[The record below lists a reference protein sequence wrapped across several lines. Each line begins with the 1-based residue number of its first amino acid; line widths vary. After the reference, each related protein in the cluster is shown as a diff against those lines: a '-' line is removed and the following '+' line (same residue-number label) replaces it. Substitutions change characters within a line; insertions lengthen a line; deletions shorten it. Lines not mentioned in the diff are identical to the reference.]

1 MPDEEIEPPTV
12 TDLRERTRRLIESDT
27 RGGYHP
33 LRKHEKHRAY
43 YCLTGEKLGDAS
55 NGEVSYRLIELL
67 EDEYRLTDVRRED
80 GRDPWDHGGPLTKS
94 ELTVLVEALE
104 EEADDVDVEEADE

>member
-1 MPDEEIEPPTV
+1 MV
-12 TDLRERTRRLIESDT
+12 TDNDFEDTTTSDLRARTRELVESDV

-55 NGEVSYRLIELL
+55 NGEVCYRLLELL
-67 EDEYRLTDVRRED
+67 QDEYD
-80 GRDPWDHGGPLTKS
+80 GDFELRDPFDAGGPFTKP
-94 ELTVLVEALE
+94 ELTALVDALE
-104 EEADDVDVEEADE
+104 EEANGDE

>member
-1 MPDEEIEPPTV
+1 MVSDTNADLEPPTV
-12 TDLRERTRRLIESDT
+12 SDLRQEVRRLIESEN

-55 NGEVSYRLIELL
+55 NGEVCYRLIETL
-67 EDEYRLTDVRRED
+67 EDEHGLANLNRYD
-80 GRDPWDHGGPLTKS
+80 GRDPWDSGGPFTKA
-94 ELTVLVEALE
+94 ELTVLTEALQ
-104 EEADDVDVEEADE
+104 EEAADE